1 MITNLIAFS
10 AVTVSLYRYRLCCVS
25 TAPESSLPLD
35 EYVPV
40 SPFLSHLVSG
50 RRLLYTGTH
59 IPASS
64 PPFTGSSCCC
74 YTVTHWW
81 VEVNP
86 GPEDI
91 TSKQFGFTT
100 EQIKVNPVLL
110 PDFKYDT
117 IRYDSV
123 CLTCSKKL
131 TGSQLSLPHEVHSR
145 ETEGSFPQQ
154 ATTSISP

>member
-1 MITNLIAFS
+1 MNMFLFHRFFLTLFPVVACLTLVHIYRPLPRRSPAAVVVAILLLI
-10 AVTVSLYRYRLCCVS
+10 
-25 TAPESSLPLD
+25 
-35 EYVPV
+35 
-40 SPFLSHLVSG
+40 G
-50 RRLLYTGTH
+50 G
-59 IPASS
+59 
-64 PPFTGSSCCC
+64 
-74 YTVTHWW
+74 

>member
-10 AVTVSLYRYRLCCVS
+10 AVTVSLYRYRLCSVS

-59 IPASS
+59 IPASF

-74 YTVTHWW
+74 YTVTNTW
-81 VEVNP
+81 
-86 GPEDI
+86 
-91 TSKQFGFTT
+91 SKQFGFTT